1 MKLYNKNTLIS
12 IKILGDGSE
21 LFDYSLPHPQK
32 YNRLGNL
39 YTLIFALQGTFLSKQ
54 AIEYLNDVLAR
65 FTLSMRVK
73 SIDCKVSTKKQSQNL
88 ELKQFSNLKS
98 IARAKSYNTVECGH
112 DNVFWSIKL
121 HTEALIKQYG
131 EGKLISYSLLESYA
145 FSHFEDVAKD
155 KSTLKAKCRSIWNW
169 YEERNWTI
177 SKRTRKS
184 TDKELLMTRKEAG
197 KKAHKKLASDTK
209 AKVQKA
215 IAGLQFM
222 QEKVNIANVARDA
235 QVSRNTAKKYLIE
248 LGLK

>member
-12 IKILGDGSE
+12 IKIVGDGSE

-32 YNRLGNL
+32 YERLGNL
-39 YTLIFALQGTFLSKQ
+39 YTLIFALNGTFFSEE
-54 AIEYLNDVLAR
+54 AHEYLNDVLAR
-65 FTLSMRVK
+65 FTLSMHVK
-73 SIDCKVSTKKQSQNL
+73 FIDCKVSTEKQSQHL

-98 IARAKSYNTVECGH
+98 IARAKNYEKVECGH

-131 EGKLISYSLLESYA
+131 EGKLIAYSLLESYA
-145 FSHFEDVAKD
+145 FSHFVDATKD

-177 SKRTRKS
+177 SQREGLGMSR
-184 TDKELLMTRKEAG
+184 EEAG
-197 KKAHKKLASDTK
+197 RHSAQKNAEATKK
-209 AKVQKA
+209 KVQKA